1 MRVGDAADYNP
12 TGQSGAEFTILTSS
26 TPSITVTSPNG
37 GETYAAGSSQNIT
50 WTTTGTIADIAI
62 GYSTDSGSSY
72 TTLIASTPNDGTHA
86 WMVPNTPSIT
96 CLVKVSAA
104 STPSINDTSNAVFS
118 ITGVPGVTIVSPNG
132 GETWQAGTEHNI
144 TWTSGGAGNLK
155 IEYSTDGGSNSS
167 QIVAST
173 PDDTSYAW
181 LVPNTPSLSCLVRV
195 SEEAGGSPDVS
206 DATFTII
213 GGSVPLLNELVVDFG
228 TIGLWRMAAAG
239 ATMMSGVNGDDFI
252 AVNSDASADSEVA
265 ADFGT
270 IGLWLWNSGAWSQ
283 LSGVNAES
291 MAAVNVDGGP
301 TGGMV
306 ADFGTVGL
314 WLWESGGWTML
325 SGVNAESMIAAD
337 TDGDGSD
344 EIVTTFGAVGFW
356 LWNAGALDSRESIQ
370 CGFDDRREH
379 RRRPARRDHRRP
391 WVDGDVGLEQRRLG
405 AAIGGQRR
413 CDDRRRCRRRRP
425 SRRSSATSAGTASTC
440 GTAAPGARSI
450 PLTLMP

>member
-1 MRVGDAADYNP
+1 M
-12 TGQSGAEFTILTSS
+12 
-26 TPSITVTSPNG
+26 
-37 GETYAAGSSQNIT
+37 
-50 WTTTGTIADIAI
+50 
-62 GYSTDSGSSY
+62 
-72 TTLIASTPNDGTHA
+72 
-86 WMVPNTPSIT
+86 
-96 CLVKVSAA
+96 KVSAA

-155 IEYSTDGGSNSS
+155 IEYSTDGGSNYS

-291 MAAVNVDGGP
+291 MAAVNIDGGRDRRDGRGFRH
-301 TGGMV
+301 GG
-306 ADFGTVGL
+306 TL
-314 WLWESGGWTML
+314 
-325 SGVNAESMIAAD
+325 
-337 TDGDGSD
+337 
-344 EIVTTFGAVGFW
+344 AVG
-356 LWNAGALDSRESIQ
+356 
-370 CGFDDRREH
+370 
-379 RRRPARRDHRRP
+379 
-391 WVDGDVGLEQRRLG
+391 VRRLDHAERRQRG
-405 AAIGGQRR
+405 VHDRGGY
-413 CDDRRRCRRRRP
+413 RRRRL
-425 SRRSSATSAGTASTC
+425 RRDRNDFRRRGILAVEC
-440 GTAAPGARSI
+440 GGSGLKRVNTMRI
-450 PLTLMP
+450 R